1 MEPHKMHFGYFA
13 NVTNRQAKPYGQLM
27 REQIELA
34 QFLDGN
40 GWESVWY
47 TEHHFSYEGFEVVPN
62 PVMMSTWTAAHT
74 KRIRIGQ
81 AANIITFWHPLRF
94 AEDLAMLDHMSGGR
108 IEVAVGRGIYGRE
121 ALQLN
126 KTADTRN
133 PAQNFRIFAESLEV
147 IRRAWS
153 NQYFDFHGEFF
164 HYPDP
169 KFTWD
174 HAMSPKSPEYQDM
187 ETFELKK
194 LTLVPRTL
202 QQPTPP
208 MHQVVD
214 GHLAIQ
220 FAAENNLGAMMWIP
234 PTDALKPRFELYR
247 DKKAAKEQRDVA
259 LGEGVTLVRDMFCAD
274 SKAEAKRLG
283 GPGILDYLRWVCHW
297 RGLDN
302 HRHVGEE
309 LPKTENKLDLLS
321 VDFLDERNLLFGTPD
336 QISEKIEEMIDVLNL
351 QNLLV
356 WSDFPGVDHD
366 AAMRSVK
373 LFTEE
378 VMPRFKGRV
387 GLKQAAE

>member
-1 MEPHKMHFGYFA
+1 MQFGYFA
-13 NVTNRQAKPYGQLM
+13 NVNNRNLKKPYGQVM
-27 REQIELA
+27 AEQVDLA
-34 QFLDGN
+34 QYLDAN
-40 GWESVWY
+40 DWASVWY
-47 TEHHFSYEGFEVVPN
+47 TEHHFGHEGFEVVPN
-62 PVMMSTWTAAHT
+62 PVMMSTWAAAHT

-108 IEVAVGRGIYGRE
+108 IECAVGRGIYGRE

-126 KTADTRN
+126 KMADTRN
-133 PAQNFRIFAESLEV
+133 PAQNFRIFAESLEI

-153 NQYFDFHGEFF
+153 EENFSFKGEFF
-164 HYPDP
+164 QFPDP
-169 KFTWD
+169 GFAWD
-174 HAMSPKSPEYQDM
+174 HAASPKSADYQDM
-187 ETFELKK
+187 ETFELQK

-208 MHQVVD
+208 LHQVVD

-220 FAAENNLGAMMWIP
+220 YAAENSMGAMMWIP

-247 DKKAAKEQRDVA
+247 DKKAAKEGREVA
-259 LGEGVTLVRDMFCAD
+259 LGEGVILVRDMFCAE
-274 SKAEAKRLG
+274 SKEEAKRLG
-283 GPGILDYLRWVCHW
+283 GDGIVDYLRWVCHW

-309 LPKTENKLDLLS
+309 LPKTDGKLDLLS

-336 QISEKIEEMIDVLNL
+336 QISDKIEEMIEVLNL
-351 QNLLV
+351 RYLLV
-356 WSDFPGVDHD
+356 WSEFPGVDHE
-366 AAMRSVK
+366 AAMRSTK

>member
-1 MEPHKMHFGYFA
+1 MQFGYFA
-13 NVTNRQAKPYGQLM
+13 NVNNRNLKKPYGQVM
-27 REQIELA
+27 AEQVDLA
-34 QFLDGN
+34 QYLDAN
-40 GWESVWY
+40 DWASVWY
-47 TEHHFSYEGFEVVPN
+47 TEHHFGHEGFEVVPN
-62 PVMMSTWTAAHT
+62 PVMMSTWAAAHT

-108 IEVAVGRGIYGRE
+108 IECALGRGIYGRE

-126 KTADTRN
+126 KMADTRN
-133 PAQNFRIFAESLEV
+133 PAQNFRIFAESLEI

-153 NQYFDFHGEFF
+153 EQNFSFKGEFF
-164 HYPDP
+164 QFPDP
-169 KFTWD
+169 GFAWD
-174 HAMSPKSPEYQDM
+174 HAASPKSADYQDM
-187 ETFELKK
+187 ETFELQK

-208 MHQVVD
+208 LHQVVD

-220 FAAENNLGAMMWIP
+220 YAAENGMGAMMWIP

-247 DKKAAKEQRDVA
+247 DKKAAKEGREVA
-259 LGEGVTLVRDMFCAD
+259 LGEGVILVRDMFCAE
-274 SKAEAKRLG
+274 SKEEAKRLG
-283 GPGILDYLRWVCHW
+283 GDGIVDYLRWVCHW

-309 LPKTENKLDLLS
+309 LPKTDGKLDLLS
-321 VDFLDERNLLFGTPD
+321 VDFLDDRNLLFGTPD
-336 QISEKIEEMIDVLNL
+336 QISDKIEEMLEVLNL
-351 QNLLV
+351 QYLLV
-356 WSDFPGVDHD
+356 WSEFPGVDHE
-366 AAMRSVK
+366 AAMRSTK

>member
-1 MEPHKMHFGYFA
+1 MKFGYFSD
-13 NVTNRQAKPYGQLM
+13 TNNRFLSKPYGQVLA
-27 REQIELA
+27 EQIAVA
-34 QFLDGN
+34 QYCDSH
-40 GWESVWY
+40 GWDSVWY
-47 TEHHFSYEGFEVVPN
+47 TEHHFGHEGFEVCPN
-62 PVMMSTWTAAHT
+62 PVLMSAWTAAHT

-108 IEVAVGRGIYGRE
+108 VECAVGRGLYGRE

-126 KTADTRN
+126 KMADTRN

-147 IRRAWS
+147 IRRAWA
-153 NQYFDFHGEFF
+153 NAHFDYQGEFF

-169 KFTWD
+169 KFIWD
-174 HAMSPKSPEYQDM
+174 HAMSPQSPEYQDM
-187 ETFELKK
+187 ATLELKK
-194 LTLVPRTL
+194 LALVPRPV
-202 QQPTPP
+202 QQPSPP

-220 FAAENNLGAMMWIP
+220 FAAENDLGAMMWIP

-247 DKKAAKEQRDVA
+247 DKKAAKERREVK
-259 LGEGVTLVRDMFCAD
+259 LGEGIILVRDMFCAS

-283 GPGILDYLRWVCHW
+283 GAGIVDYMRWVCHW

-309 LPKTENKLDLLS
+309 LPRTENKLDLLS
-321 VDFLDERNLLFGTPD
+321 VDFLDQRNLLFGTPD
-336 QISEKIEEMIDVLNL
+336 EISEKIEEMIDVLNL
-351 QNLLV
+351 QYLLV
-356 WSDFPGVDHD
+356 WSDFPGTDHQT
-366 AAMRSVK
+366 AMGSIK

-378 VMPRFKGRV
+378 VMPRFKGRL
-387 GLKQAAE
+387 GIKQAAE

>member
-1 MEPHKMHFGYFA
+1 MKFGYFA
-13 NVTNRQAKPYGQLM
+13 NLNNRHLAKPFGQVVA
-27 REQIELA
+27 EHIELA
-34 QFLDGN
+34 KFLDDN
-40 GWESVWY
+40 EWESVWY
-47 TEHHFSYEGFEVVPN
+47 TEHHFGHEGFEVIPN

-74 KRIRIGQ
+74 KRLRIGQ

-108 IEVAVGRGIYGRE
+108 VECGVGRGLYGRE

-126 KTADTRN
+126 KMADTRN
-133 PAQNFRIFAESLEV
+133 PAQNFRIFAESLEI

-153 NQYFDFHGEFF
+153 SDHFEFKGEFF
-164 HYPDP
+164 SFPDP
-169 KFTWD
+169 GFTWD
-174 HAMSPKSPEYQDM
+174 HAMSPKSPDYQDPD
-187 ETFELKK
+187 TLELKK
-194 LTLVPRTL
+194 LALVPRTL

-247 DKKAAKEQRDVA
+247 DKKAAKEGREVA
-259 LGEGVTLVRDMFCAD
+259 LGDGVILVRDMFCAE
-274 SKAEAKRLG
+274 SKAEARRHG
-283 GPGILDYLRWVCHW
+283 AGGILDYLRWVCHW
-297 RGLDN
+297 RGLEN
-302 HRHVGEE
+302 HRHLGEE
-309 LPKTENKLDLLS
+309 LPQTPGKLDLLS
-321 VDFLDERNLLFGTPD
+321 FEFLDERNLLFGTPD
-336 QISEKIEEMIDVLNL
+336 EIAARIEEMIEVLNL
-351 QNLLV
+351 QYLLV
-356 WSDFPGVDHD
+356 WSEFPGVDHD

-373 LFTEE
+373 LFSQE

>member
-1 MEPHKMHFGYFA
+1 MQFGYFA
-13 NVTNRQAKPYGQLM
+13 NVNNRKLKKPYGQVM
-27 REQIELA
+27 AEQVNLA
-34 QFLDGN
+34 QYLDAN
-40 GWESVWY
+40 DWASVWY
-47 TEHHFSYEGFEVVPN
+47 TEHHFGHEGFEVVPN

-108 IEVAVGRGIYGRE
+108 IECAVGRGIYGRE

-126 KTADTRN
+126 KQADTRN
-133 PAQNFRIFAESLEV
+133 PAQNFRIFAESLEI

-153 NQYFDFHGEFF
+153 EQNFSFKGEFF
-164 HYPDP
+164 QFPDP
-169 KFTWD
+169 GFAWD
-174 HAMSPKSPEYQDM
+174 HGMSPKSADYQDM
-187 ETFELKK
+187 ESFELQK

-220 FAAENNLGAMMWIP
+220 YAAENDLGAMMWIP

-247 DKKAAKEQRDVA
+247 DKKAAKEGREVA
-259 LGEGVTLVRDMFCAD
+259 LGEGVILVRDMFCAE

-283 GPGILDYLRWVCHW
+283 GDGIVDYLRWVCHW

-302 HRHVGEE
+302 HRHLGEE
-309 LPKTENKLDLLS
+309 LPKTDGKLDLLS
-321 VDFLDERNLLFGTPD
+321 VDFLDDRNLLFGTPD
-336 QISEKIEEMIDVLNL
+336 QISDKIEEMIEVLNL
-351 QNLLV
+351 QYLLV
-356 WSDFPGVDHD
+356 WSEFPGVDHE
-366 AAMRSVK
+366 AAMRSTK

>member
-1 MEPHKMHFGYFA
+1 MQFGYFA
-13 NVTNRQAKPYGQLM
+13 NVSNRNLKKPYGQVM
-27 REQIELA
+27 AEQVDLA
-34 QFLDGN
+34 QYLDAN
-40 GWESVWY
+40 DWASVWY
-47 TEHHFSYEGFEVVPN
+47 TEHHFGHEGFEVVPN
-62 PVMMSTWTAAHT
+62 PVMMSTWAAAHT

-108 IEVAVGRGIYGRE
+108 VECAVGRGIYGRE

-126 KTADTRN
+126 KQADTRN
-133 PAQNFRIFAESLEV
+133 PAQNFRIFAESLEI

-153 NQYFDFHGEFF
+153 EENFSFKGEFF
-164 HYPDP
+164 QFPDP
-169 KFTWD
+169 GFAWD
-174 HAMSPKSPEYQDM
+174 HAASPKSADYQDM
-187 ETFELKK
+187 ETFELQK

-220 FAAENNLGAMMWIP
+220 YAAENNLGAMMWIP

-247 DKKAAKEQRDVA
+247 DKRAAKEGREVA
-259 LGEGVTLVRDMFCAD
+259 LGEGVILVRDMFCAE
-274 SKAEAKRLG
+274 SKEEAKRLG
-283 GPGILDYLRWVCHW
+283 GDGIVDYLRWVCHW

-302 HRHVGEE
+302 HRHLGEE
-309 LPKTENKLDLLS
+309 LPKTDGKLDLLS
-321 VDFLDERNLLFGTPD
+321 VDFLEDRNLLFGTPD
-336 QISEKIEEMIDVLNL
+336 QISDKIEEMLEVLNL
-351 QNLLV
+351 QYLLV
-356 WSDFPGVDHD
+356 WSEFPGVDHA
-366 AAMRSVK
+366 AAMRSTK

>member
-1 MEPHKMHFGYFA
+1 MQFGYFA
-13 NVTNRQAKPYGQLM
+13 NLNNRHLEKPYGQVLA
-27 REQIELA
+27 EHIELA
-34 QFLDGN
+34 RYLDES
-40 GWESVWY
+40 GWDSVWY
-47 TEHHFSYEGFEVVPN
+47 TEHHFGYEGFEVVPN

-74 KRIRIGQ
+74 RSIRIGQ

-108 IEVAVGRGIYGRE
+108 VECAVGRGLYGRE

-126 KTADTRN
+126 KQADTRN
-133 PAQNFRIFAESLEV
+133 PAQNFRIFAESLEI

-153 NQYFDFHGEFF
+153 NPYFEFKGEFF
-164 HYPDP
+164 AFPDP
-169 KFTWD
+169 GFVWD
-174 HAMSPKSPEYQDM
+174 HAMSPRSAEVQDLD
-187 ETFELKK
+187 TLELKK
-194 LTLVPRTL
+194 LALVPRTL

-220 FAAENNLGAMMWIP
+220 FAAENGLGAMMWIP

-247 DKKAAKEQRDVA
+247 DKKAAKEGREIG
-259 LGEGVTLVRDMFCAD
+259 LGEGVILVRDMFCAE
-274 SKAEAKRLG
+274 SKAEARRLAG
-283 GPGILDYLRWVCHW
+283 EGIVDYLRWVCHW

-302 HRHVGEE
+302 HRHPGEE
-309 LPKTENKLDLLS
+309 LPKTSGKLDLLS
-321 VDFLDERNLLFGTPD
+321 FEFLDERNLLFGTPD
-336 QISEKIEEMIDVLNL
+336 EVSAKIEEMIEVLNL
-351 QNLLV
+351 QYLLV

-373 LFTEE
+373 LFTDE

-387 GLKQAAE
+387 GLRQAAE

>member
-1 MEPHKMHFGYFA
+1 MQFGYFA
-13 NVTNRQAKPYGQLM
+13 NVSNRKLRKPYGQVM
-27 REQIELA
+27 AEQVDLA
-34 QFLDGN
+34 QYLDAN
-40 GWESVWY
+40 DWASVWY
-47 TEHHFSYEGFEVVPN
+47 TEHHFGHEGFEVVPN
-62 PVMMSTWTAAHT
+62 PVMMSTWAAAHT
-74 KRIRIGQ
+74 KRLRIGQ

-108 IEVAVGRGIYGRE
+108 VECAVGRGIYGRE

-126 KTADTRN
+126 KQADTRN
-133 PAQNFRIFAESLEV
+133 PAQNFRIFAESLEI

-153 NQYFDFHGEFF
+153 EQNFSFKGEFF
-164 HYPDP
+164 QFPDP
-169 KFTWD
+169 GFAWD
-174 HAMSPKSPEYQDM
+174 HGMSPKSADYQDM
-187 ETFELKK
+187 ESFELQK

-220 FAAENNLGAMMWIP
+220 YAAENDLGAMMWIP

-247 DKKAAKEQRDVA
+247 DKKAAKEGREVA
-259 LGEGVTLVRDMFCAD
+259 LGEGVILVRDMFCAE
-274 SKAEAKRLG
+274 SKDEAKRLG
-283 GPGILDYLRWVCHW
+283 GDGIVDYLRWVCHW

-302 HRHVGEE
+302 HRHLGEE
-309 LPKTENKLDLLS
+309 LPKTDGKLDLLS
-321 VDFLDERNLLFGTPD
+321 VDFLDNRNLLFGTPD
-336 QISEKIEEMIDVLNL
+336 QISDKIEEMIEVLNL
-351 QNLLV
+351 QYLVV
-356 WSDFPGVDHD
+356 WSEFPGVDHE
-366 AAMRSVK
+366 AAMRSTK

>member
-1 MEPHKMHFGYFA
+1 MSAMRFGYFA
-13 NVTNRQAKPYGQLM
+13 NSNNRHLLKPYRQVLD
-27 REQIELA
+27 ETIALA
-34 QFLDGN
+34 RYLDDQN
-40 GWESVWY
+40 WESIWF
-47 TEHHFSYEGFEVVPN
+47 TEHHFGHEGFEVCPN

-81 AANIITFWHPLRF
+81 AANIVTFWHPLRF

-108 IEVAVGRGIYGRE
+108 AECGVGRGLYGRE
-121 ALQLN
+121 ALNLN

-153 NQYFDFHGEFF
+153 SPHFEFKGEFF
-164 HYPDP
+164 QFPDP
-169 KFTWD
+169 GFAWD
-174 HAMSPKSPEYQDM
+174 HAMSPKLADYQDM

-194 LTLVPRTL
+194 LALVPRTL

-247 DKKAAKEQRDVA
+247 DKKAAKEKRDIA
-259 LGEGVTLVRDMFCAD
+259 LGDGVILVRDMFCCE
-274 SKAEAKRLG
+274 SRNEAKKLG
-283 GPGILDYLRWVCHW
+283 GEGIVDYLRWVCHW
-297 RGLDN
+297 RGLEN
-302 HRHVGEE
+302 HRHLGEE
-309 LPKTENKLDLLS
+309 LAKTPGKLDLLN
-321 VDFLDERNLLFGTPD
+321 VEFLEERNLLFGTPE
-336 QISEKIEEMIDVLNL
+336 QIAHQIEEMINVLNL
-351 QNLLV
+351 QYLLV
-356 WSDFPGVDHD
+356 WSHFPGVEHE

-378 VMPRFKGRV
+378 VIPRFSEPRQER
-387 GLKQAAE
+387 QAAE

>member
-1 MEPHKMHFGYFA
+1 MKFGYFSD
-13 NVTNRQAKPYGQLM
+13 TNNRHLAKPYGQVLA
-27 REQIELA
+27 EQIAVA
-34 QFLDGN
+34 QYCDAH
-40 GWESVWY
+40 GWDSVWY
-47 TEHHFSYEGFEVVPN
+47 TEHHFGHEGFEVCPN
-62 PVMMSTWTAAHT
+62 PVLMSAWAAAHT

-108 IEVAVGRGIYGRE
+108 VECAVGRGLYGRE

-126 KTADTRN
+126 KMADTRN

-147 IRRAWS
+147 IRRAWA
-153 NQYFDFHGEFF
+153 NEHFEYQGEFF

-169 KFTWD
+169 KFVWD
-174 HAMSPKSPEYQDM
+174 HAMSPKSPAYQDM
-187 ETFELKK
+187 ATLELKK
-194 LTLVPRTL
+194 LALVPRPL
-202 QQPTPP
+202 QQPSPP

-220 FAAENNLGAMMWIP
+220 FAAENNLGVMMWIP

-247 DKKAAKEQRDVA
+247 DKKAAKEQREVK
-259 LGEGVTLVRDMFCAD
+259 LGEGVMLVRDMFCAS

-283 GPGILDYLRWVCHW
+283 GPGIVDYLRWVCHW

-302 HRHVGEE
+302 HRHPGEE
-309 LPKTENKLDLLS
+309 LPKTDNKLDLLS

-336 QISEKIEEMIDVLNL
+336 QISEKIEEMIAVLNL
-351 QNLLV
+351 QYLLV
-356 WSDFPGVDHD
+356 WSDFPGTGHG
-366 AAMRSVK
+366 AAMGSIK

-378 VMPRFKGRV
+378 VMPRFKGRLGV
-387 GLKQAAE
+387 KQAAE